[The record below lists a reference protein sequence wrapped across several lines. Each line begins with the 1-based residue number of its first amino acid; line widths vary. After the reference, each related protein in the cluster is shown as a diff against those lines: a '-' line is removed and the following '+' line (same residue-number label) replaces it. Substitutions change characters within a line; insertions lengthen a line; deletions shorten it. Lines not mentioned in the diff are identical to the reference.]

1 MPDTS
6 LDSTSPQPS
15 LESRVSHLEQD
26 MGDVKSIL
34 AQMLPMIVRIDATM
48 PHLATK
54 AELATGLAAVDAKIG
69 SMAGEIARV
78 AGHVAQV
85 EGKVDEF
92 RGMAGDVA
100 RVAGHVAQVE
110 GKVSELRGMAGDI
123 ARVAGHVAQVE
134 GKVDEFRGMAGDIA
148 QVARHVA
155 QVEGKIGEL
164 RGEVLRG
171 DAALHS
177 EMHSTFAAIRADLA
191 EKPSKTYLW
200 MVLGA
205 LIMAYAA
212 GLAALAVLK

>member
-1 MPDTS
+1 M
-6 LDSTSPQPS
+6 
-15 LESRVSHLEQD
+15 SHLEQD

-69 SMAGEIARV
+69 S
-78 AGHVAQV
+78 
-85 EGKVDEF
+85 
-92 RGMAGDVA
+92 
-100 RVAGHVAQVE
+100 
-110 GKVSELRGMAGDI
+110 MAGDI